1 MFVFERTGERPLTT
15 GDANV
20 HYMAECG
27 LALNPRGTDIPV
39 IVLPPR
45 TAGMAEDRAL
55 ALCDWMAGEW
65 SRRVNVRATTRVNGC

>member
-39 IVLPPR
+39 IVLPPQ
-45 TAGMAEDRAL
+45 ELSFKDKI
-55 ALCDWMAGEW
+55 
-65 SRRVNVRATTRVNGC
+65 